1 MPSLF
6 RASVVMLFAALL
18 AMLPGARASAQQ
30 AATPPPPDPA
40 LVLLP
45 IPDRVEDILAQLK
58 TRDSQAGELIMKGN
72 FPAVYVPA
80 FQAKDLAIALETRLD
95 TLTPA
100 KRDLAAPAIREI
112 VRLAWLLDAAGD
124 LGNRQALLTAHQ
136 AFSAAVAQLIAAYK
150 N

>member
-1 MPSLF
+1 M
-6 RASVVMLFAALL
+6 
-18 AMLPGARASAQQ
+18 ARAQQ
-30 AATPPPPDPA
+30 ATPPAPDPA

-45 IPDRVEDILAQLK
+45 IPDRIEDILAQLK
-58 TRDSQAGELIMKGN
+58 TRDSQVGELITKGN

-80 FQAKDLAIALETRLD
+80 FQAKDLAIALEARLD

-100 KRDLAAPAIREI
+100 KRDVAAPAIREV

-124 LGNRQALLTAHQ
+124 LGNRQELLAAHQ
-136 AFSAAVAQLIAAYK
+136 SFSSSVAQLVAAYE